1 MKKYILAFGIFSVLL
16 QGCSDFESTNT
27 NPNQPGN
34 VPAASLIPN
43 ILYTCMGEDADVANS
58 TGMYSTFV
66 GGDMGGCWAQHLSK
80 VQYNDEERYKPRGSV
95 VQDFWETIYED
106 VVNDANKMNI
116 LATEE
121 NNKNLQGIALVL
133 KAYGFSVL
141 TDCYGDIPFSEALK
155 AGEGL
160 YKPKYDK
167 QEDVYTGILALL
179 DEAQTLLDPANG
191 DVPASSDVMY
201 KGDITKWKKF
211 AGSLKFRCLMRISSK
226 KNVAADLQ
234 AIVNSG
240 NWFASNSD
248 DAAFVFNTAQPTANP
263 FYETVVFGNRAE
275 WKVNSVLV
283 NMLSNFSDPRLA
295 VYAQKASDGTY
306 RGKPSG
312 YNNVPSTAFGYK
324 NISAIGTK
332 YLKADAPGVFMS
344 YAELCFLLAEA
355 RQKGLITSGTAAA
368 FYNEGIKASML
379 SNGISKPADI
389 DAYIALPVVDLN
401 ASPGDELQRIA
412 EQKWLALFG
421 QGIEAWTEWR
431 RTKFPVLT
439 PAVDGVIN
447 EIPSRYQYPANEQSI
462 NADAYNAAVTNQG
475 PDLLT
480 TKMWWLKP

>member
-27 NPNQPGN
+27 NPNQPGK
-34 VPAASLIPN
+34 VPAAALIPN
-43 ILYTCMGEDADVANS
+43 ILYTCMGEDGDVANS

-80 VQYNDEERYKPRGSV
+80 VQYNDEERYKPRGGV

-155 AGEGL
+155 VNEGIL
-160 YKPKYDK
+160 KPKYDK

-179 DEAQTLLDPANG
+179 DEAQTLLAPGNG
-191 DVPASSDVMY
+191 EVPSSSDVLY

-240 NWFASNSD
+240 NLFASNGD
-248 DAAFVFNTAQPTANP
+248 DAEFIFNSAQPTANP

-283 NMLSNFSDPRLA
+283 EMLTNIGDPRLP
-295 VYAQKASDGTY
+295 VYAQKAVSDGTY

-312 YNNVPSTAFGYK
+312 YNNVPSAAFGYK

-332 YLKADAPGVFMS
+332 YLKPDAPGVFMS
-344 YAELCFLLAEA
+344 YAELCFLMAEA
-355 RQKGLITSGTAAA
+355 KQRGLISTGSVED
-368 FYNEGIKASML
+368 FYNKGISASMAY
-379 SNGISKPADI
+379 NGISASDIATYITKPSVMLA
-389 DAYIALPVVDLN
+389 
-401 ASPGDELQRIA
+401 PGEELQKIA

-431 RTKFPVLT
+431 RTKFPELS
-439 PAVDGVIN
+439 PAVDAVLD
-447 EIPSRYQYPANEQSI
+447 EIPSRYQYPSNEQSI

-480 TKMWWLKP
+480 TKIWWLKP

>member
-27 NPNQPGN
+27 NPNQPGK
-34 VPAASLIPN
+34 VPAATLIPN
-43 ILYTCMGEDADVANS
+43 ILYTCMGEDGDVANS

-80 VQYNDEERYKPRGSV
+80 VQYNDEERYKPRGAV

-121 NNKNLQGIALVL
+121 NNKNLQGIALIL

-155 AGEGL
+155 VDEGIL
-160 YKPKYDK
+160 KPKYDK

-179 DEAQTLLDPANG
+179 DEAQTLLAPGNG
-191 DVPASSDVMY
+191 EVPASSDVLY

-226 KNVAADLQ
+226 RNVAADLQ

-240 NWFASNSD
+240 NWFSSNSD

-263 FYETVVFGNRAE
+263 FYETVVFLNRAE
-275 WKVNSVLV
+275 WKVNSVLID
-283 NMLSNFSDPRLA
+283 MLSNIGDPRLS
-295 VYAQKASDGTY
+295 VYAQKASDSTY

-312 YNNVPSTAFGYK
+312 YVNVPSSAYGYK
-324 NISAIGTK
+324 NISAIGKK
-332 YLKADAPGVFMS
+332 YLEANAPGVFMS

-355 RQKGLITSGTAAA
+355 RQRGLISTGTAED
-368 FYNEGIKASML
+368 FYNKGITASL
-379 SNGISKPADI
+379 SYNGIGASDIASYISKPSVM
-389 DAYIALPVVDLN
+389 LE
-401 ASPGDELQRIA
+401 PGEELKKIS

-431 RTKFPVLT
+431 RTKFPVLS
-439 PAVDGVIN
+439 PAVDGVID
-447 EIPSRYQYPANEQSI
+447 EIPSRYQYPSNEQSI
-462 NADAYNAAVTNQG
+462 NSASYTAAVANQG
-475 PDLLT
+475 ADLLT
-480 TKMWWLKP
+480 TKIWWLKP

>member
-27 NPNQPGN
+27 NPNQPGK
-34 VPAASLIPN
+34 VPAAALIPN
-43 ILYTCMGEDADVANS
+43 ILYTCMGEDGDVANS

-80 VQYNDEERYKPRGSV
+80 VQYNDEERYKPRGGV

-106 VVNDANKMNI
+106 VVNDANKMYI
-116 LATEE
+116 IATEE

-155 AGEGL
+155 ASEGL

-167 QEDVYTGILALL
+167 QEDVYTGILAFL
-179 DEAQTLLDPANG
+179 DEAQTLMAPGNG
-191 DVPASSDVMY
+191 EVPASSDVMY

-240 NWFASNSD
+240 NWFSSNSD

-275 WKVNSVLV
+275 WKVNSVLI
-283 NMLSNFSDPRLA
+283 NMLSNLGDPRLP
-295 VYAQKASDGTY
+295 VYAQKASDSTY

-312 YNNVPSTAFGYK
+312 YNNVPSAAFGYK
-324 NISAIGTK
+324 NISAIGKK
-332 YLKADAPGVFMS
+332 YLAANAPGVFMS

-355 RQKGLITSGTAAA
+355 KQKSFISTGTVEGYYKSGIEASLI
-368 FYNEGIKASML
+368 F
-379 SNGISKPADI
+379 NGITKPADV
-389 DAYIALPVVDLN
+389 DNYLSKPVVDIA
-401 ASPGDELQRIA
+401 ASPGNELQRIA
-412 EQKWLALFG
+412 EQKWIALFG

-431 RTKFPVLT
+431 RTKFPVLS
-439 PAVDGVIN
+439 PAVDGVID
-447 EIPSRYQYPANEQSI
+447 EIPSRYQYPSNEQSI
-462 NADAYNAAVTNQG
+462 NSASYTAAVANQG
-475 PDLLT
+475 ADLLT
-480 TKMWWLKP
+480 TKIWWLKP